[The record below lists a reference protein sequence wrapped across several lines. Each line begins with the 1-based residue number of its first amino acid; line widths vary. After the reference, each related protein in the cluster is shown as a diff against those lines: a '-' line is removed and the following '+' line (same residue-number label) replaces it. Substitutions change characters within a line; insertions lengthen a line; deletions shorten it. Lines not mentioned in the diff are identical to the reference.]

1 MMNNALNYFI
11 EANLYLIVFYL
22 LYQILLARDKNF
34 RFNRV
39 FILSG
44 VFLSIALPLFTFNL
58 TTNAH
63 STGSFE
69 GYIMLPAITISNVQ
83 TESVGFILEW
93 WHIIGI
99 IYISGVVFYL
109 LRLVWQMV
117 QIFQHLP
124 FLNSSRE
131 RKDGYTL
138 VTTNGDIPTCSFFKF
153 LFWDKSIEL
162 TKEEKTQILEHELVH
177 IRQWHSVDVLV
188 VELLRTVFWFNPVI
202 HLMKSRLTETHE
214 YLADYYATKQID
226 VDSYSKLLTL
236 QVFKSFDFSL
246 SNNFHKSQITKR
258 LNMLKL
264 KKSGSIWL
272 NLALLVPS
280 LTLLITVLACDV
292 TEEILPGLT
301 SIYQRPNMP
310 HGWEFV
316 SKNDESNEVKNLL
329 NEMRNSIPDVQLIV
343 ARTTTPEAT
352 VLPLIKA
359 INETMWGIS
368 KIYTHSTH
376 KTAILRNKDSYPE
389 TIEILVSEEAINEEN
404 KSGSNEIFTIVE
416 NQPIPIGGITAFYEY
431 VQNSM
436 KYPEQ
441 ARTKRIEG
449 KVFVQFVVDENGKL
463 TDVKAVKGIGGG
475 CDQEAVRVIRESDV
489 WKPGEQRGRKVSVRM
504 ILPITFKLG

>member
-11 EANLYLIVFYL
+11 EANLYLVVFYL

-83 TESVGFILEW
+83 SESVGFILKW
-93 WHIIGI
+93 WQVVGI
-99 IYISGVVFYL
+99 IYLSGVGLYS
-109 LRLVWQMV
+109 LRLIWQMV

-153 LFWDKSIEL
+153 LFWDKSIKL
-162 TKEEKTQILEHELVH
+162 TKEEKNQILEHELVH
-177 IRQWHSVDVLV
+177 IRQWHSIDVLV

-202 HLMKSRLTETHE
+202 HLMKSRLTEVHE
-214 YLADYYATKQID
+214 YLADQYATKKIG
-226 VDSYSKLLTL
+226 VESYSKLLTL
-236 QVFKSFDFSL
+236 QIFKSFDFSL

-258 LNMLKL
+258 LHMLRSNR
-264 KKSGSIWL
+264 SGSTWI

-280 LTLLITVLACDV
+280 LALLITVLACDV
-292 TEEILPGLT
+292 TEEILPNITSSSLT
-301 SIYQRPNMP
+301 PNIP
-310 HGWEFV
+310 QGWEIINENSV
-316 SKNDESNEVKNLL
+316 SKETKNMLF
-329 NEMRNSIPDVQLIV
+329 EMRNSIPDVELFV
-343 ARTTTPEAT
+343 ARTTTPDAT

-359 INETMWGIS
+359 MNETMWGIS
-368 KIYTHSTH
+368 KIFTHSNH
-376 KTAILRNKDSYPE
+376 KTAILRNKDSYPSMRE
-389 TIEILVSEEAINEEN
+389 TVIEEVIIPDD
-404 KSGSNEIFTIVE
+404 KSDSKEVFTIVE
-416 NQPIPIGGITAFYEY
+416 NQPVPIGGILAFYEKI
-431 VQNSM
+431 QSSM
-436 KYPEQ
+436 IYPKQ
-441 ARTKRIEG
+441 ARMMGIEG
-449 KVFVQFVVDENGKL
+449 KVFVQFTVNENGIL
-463 TDVKAVKGIGGG
+463 TDVKAVKGIGAG
-475 CDQEAVRVIRESDV
+475 CDQEAVRVIQESDV